1 MAAHAVTE
9 LPGDAEW
16 SHELKLD
23 GYRAILVRDGAR
35 VEMRSRNDRDLSPMF
50 PQFAAES
57 LKLHAE
63 QVVIDGELVALD
75 PNGRPSF
82 QALQHRGSYPNHH
95 LIFYA
100 FDVLHVDGRDV
111 MSRPIEERRAHLPE
125 LISETGSIKILEEL
139 PGTLAEILQVIKG
152 MRLEGVVAK
161 RRGSLYV
168 PGAGSRDWLKLKL
181 EQQQEFVI
189 GGYRPEGT
197 DSIDALVVGYYDS
210 SQLKFAA
217 KVRAGFVARTRRQL
231 AAALKPL
238 IARGCPFHDVPS
250 GRSRW
255 GGGLTAEDMQT
266 MRWVR
271 PELVAQIR
279 FSEWTLEG
287 RLRHAYYLGLR
298 QDKNPADVRR
308 EFPIGR

>member
-1 MAAHAVTE
+1 MAANAVTE
-9 LPGDAEW
+9 LPGTGEW

-23 GYRAILVRDGAR
+23 GYRAILIRDGERA
-35 VEMRSRNDRDLSPMF
+35 ELRSRNDRDLASMF
-50 PQFAAES
+50 PQIVAEGAG
-57 LKLHAE
+57 LHAE
-63 QVVIDGELVALD
+63 QVVIDGELVAID

-125 LISETGSIKILEEL
+125 LITETGSIKILEEL

-152 MRLEGVVAK
+152 MGLEGVVAK
-161 RRGSLYV
+161 RRGSAYV
-168 PGAGSRDWLKLKL
+168 PGARSIDWRKLKL

-189 GGYRPEGT
+189 GGYRPDGT
-197 DSIDALVVGYYDS
+197 DSIDALVVGYYES

-231 AAALKPL
+231 AAVLKPL
-238 IARGCPFHDVPS
+238 IARECPFQDVPS

-255 GGGLTAEDMQT
+255 GGGLAAEDMLQ

-271 PELVAQIR
+271 PELVAQVR

-287 RLRHAYYLGLR
+287 RLRHASYLGLR
-298 QDKNPADVRR
+298 HDKRAEEVRR
-308 EFPIGR
+308 E